1 MESGCVGRIMEADK
15 CTSNEKIGSRFAET
29 LGRLRPGQMV
39 RAIILL
45 RPSNSPEVVAR
56 RGSAHQR
63 RLDVEAARRASE
75 PGLREIDKI
84 LERHKG
90 TRLATHADVVGSVPV
105 ETTPAGISALA
116 SSEHVKAIL
125 EDQPVSSLS
134 LPR

>member
-1 MESGCVGRIMEADK
+1 METAKYTPS
-15 CTSNEKIGSRFAET
+15 EKIGSRFAET
-29 LGRLRPGQMV
+29 LGHLRPGQMV

-45 RPSNSPEVVAR
+45 RSSNPPGVVAR

-63 RLDVEAARRASE
+63 RLAVEAARRASE

-90 TRLATHADVVGSVPV
+90 TCLAAHGDVLGSIPV
-105 ETTPAGISALA
+105 ETTPAGISALT

-125 EDQPVSSLS
+125 EDQPISSLS